1 MARFL
6 AAAAAAATGVQVGS
20 AMVATRVVV
29 DQTGP
34 TSLALL
40 RYAIGF
46 CCLLPVVWLS
56 AGPVRFARR
65 DVLPMALLG
74 ITQFGILI
82 ALLNYGLRFIP
93 SARAAL
99 IFATFPLLTMV
110 LAAALGHERLTL
122 PKILGVLLTIAGVGV
137 ALGEKALQGGGA
149 QEWVG
154 ELAVFASALSGA
166 VCSVLY
172 RPYLRKYPA
181 LPVSAF
187 AMLASVGFLAILA
200 AGEGFFASPPRFTP
214 GGWLAIVFIGLSS
227 GVGYYLWLWALGHA
241 PATQV
246 TVFLALSPITAA
258 GLGALFLGEAI
269 SGVSAVGLACVALG
283 LWLAHWRAPAQN
295 GLDVIEHEIGN
306 EKARAVDVPDV
317 PGGVEQEHLEDVTV
331 AAGEPAPLIVDG
343 RAILAVALERVI
355 QDALGRGGHEA
366 PELGIG
372 AVDARVLGELGRRV
386 ALRVEADREEDGVP
400 PQTLLLEL
408 CLEILEGETGQGAP
422 EALRAGRVD
431 EADD

>member
-20 AMVATRVVV
+20 AMVATRFVV

-40 RYAIGF
+40 RYALGF

-65 DVLPMALLG
+65 DVLPIALLG

-82 ALLNYGLRFIP
+82 ALLNYGLRFVP

-137 ALGEKALQGGGA
+137 APGEKALQGGGA

-200 AGEGFFASPPRFTP
+200 AGEGFFVSPPHFTP

-269 SGVSAVGLACVALG
+269 SAVSAVGLACVALG
-283 LWLAHWRAPAQN
+283 LWLSHWRAPA
-295 GLDVIEHEIGN
+295 
-306 EKARAVDVPDV
+306 P
-317 PGGVEQEHLEDVTV
+317 
-331 AAGEPAPLIVDG
+331 
-343 RAILAVALERVI
+343 
-355 QDALGRGGHEA
+355 
-366 PELGIG
+366 
-372 AVDARVLGELGRRV
+372 
-386 ALRVEADREEDGVP
+386 
-400 PQTLLLEL
+400 
-408 CLEILEGETGQGAP
+408 
-422 EALRAGRVD
+422 
-431 EADD
+431 

>member
-1 MARFL
+1 MARAL

-20 AMVATRVVV
+20 AMVATRFVV

-40 RYAIGF
+40 RYVIGF

-56 AGPVRFARR
+56 AKPMRFARR
-65 DVLPMALLG
+65 DVLPIALLG
-74 ITQFGILI
+74 IVQFGVVI

-99 IFATFPLLTMV
+99 IFATFPLLTML

-122 PKILGVLLTIAGVGV
+122 PKILGVLSTIAGVGL
-137 ALGEKALQGGGA
+137 ALGEKALAGGSA
-149 QEWVG
+149 LEWLG

-172 RPYLRKYPA
+172 RPYLRRYPA

-187 AMLASVGFLAILA
+187 AMLASVGFLAVLA
-200 AGEGFFASPPRFTP
+200 AGEGFFASLPRFSP
-214 GGWLAIVFIGLSS
+214 AGWLAIVFIGFSS

-258 GLGALFLGEAI
+258 GLGALFLEEQI
-269 SGVSAVGLACVALG
+269 SSLSALGLACVALG
-283 LWLAHWRAPAQN
+283 LWLAHWRAPAS
-295 GLDVIEHEIGN
+295 
-306 EKARAVDVPDV
+306 
-317 PGGVEQEHLEDVTV
+317 
-331 AAGEPAPLIVDG
+331 
-343 RAILAVALERVI
+343 
-355 QDALGRGGHEA
+355 
-366 PELGIG
+366 GI
-372 AVDARVLGELGRRV
+372 
-386 ALRVEADREEDGVP
+386 P
-400 PQTLLLEL
+400 S
-408 CLEILEGETGQGAP
+408 
-422 EALRAGRVD
+422 
-431 EADD
+431 